1 MEKNLRL
8 RTETKGSL
16 KPELKMKVVRN
27 TCDKEIGGEMKSFNE
42 HYVNKTSLV
51 NFQKYILP
59 FREIYVKYS
68 EIKSTAIGIVFSY
81 IT

>member
-8 RTETKGSL
+8 RAETKGSL

-51 NFQKYILP
+51 NFQKYIL
-59 FREIYVKYS
+59 
-68 EIKSTAIGIVFSY
+68 KSTAIGIVYSY

>member
-8 RTETKGSL
+8 RAETKGSL

-27 TCDKEIGGEMKSFNE
+27 TCDKEIGGEMKSFNK

-68 EIKSTAIGIVFSY
+68 EIKSTAIGIVYSY

>member
-8 RTETKGSL
+8 RAETKGSL

-27 TCDKEIGGEMKSFNE
+27 TCDKEIGREMKSFNE
-42 HYVNKTSLV
+42 NYVNKTSLV
-51 NFQKYILP
+51 NFQKYILH

-68 EIKSTAIGIVFSY
+68 EIKSTAIGIVYSY

>member
-27 TCDKEIGGEMKSFNE
+27 TCDKEIGGEMKSFNK

-68 EIKSTAIGIVFSY
+68 EIKSTAIGIVYSY